1 MRRTIA
7 DVADVRAGYP
17 FRGRVVPD
25 PGGNARVVQIR
36 DLDDAG
42 RVRVDQLVRVRA
54 ANLEN
59 YRFRPGDVLFLS
71 RGERRF
77 ALPIPE
83 HDVDVPMIAAS
94 YFFVLRPH
102 PDIDPL
108 YLVWAANQSDF
119 QEAMRAFVKGS
130 TLPQITKTDLL
141 ALPLD
146 VPPLPVQRQIVAVH
160 DLMERERRLTDELR
174 EKRAT
179 LLRAAA
185 RSNGR
190 PTTTRKASS

>member
-7 DVADVRAGYP
+7 EIADVRAGYP

-25 PGGNARVVQIR
+25 PGGKARVVQIR

-59 YRFRPGDVLFLS
+59 YRFRAGDVLFLS

-102 PDIDPL
+102 PAIDPL
-108 YLVWAANQSDF
+108 YLVWAANQPDF

-141 ALPLD
+141 DLPLD

-160 DLMERERRLTDELR
+160 DLMERERRLADELR